1 MSNQPMGVRAPD
13 SMTPSNLATDPV
25 RDFSLSSLADTPY
38 LMELNP
44 CKTLDDLI
52 NIWCERRG
60 LRPLAYLLPAYPGVL
75 AHTNQQFQLL
85 EALKN
90 LKRLCRDHLTP
101 EELWLVTQAHDF
113 LDGRLRTCVI

>member
-60 LRPLAYLLPAYPGVL
+60 CV
-75 AHTNQQFQLL
+75 H
-85 EALKN
+85 
-90 LKRLCRDHLTP
+90 
-101 EELWLVTQAHDF
+101 
-113 LDGRLRTCVI
+113 LRTCCPLIQES